1 MRRVAFDSIAP
12 MQASPGHAT
21 VLAGLK
27 PAVLA
32 RLVEVRSSLDHGF
45 ARLDDDEARAQLEQV
60 LDHQA
65 NYLATGDPVSLRGF
79 LRSYRAVRAADG
91 LGPENL
97 LHAVI
102 AIGDVT
108 AQVAQKELAAG
119 ARTAELVSSLA
130 RVSWSTARMVVE
142 IIAEELA
149 GRLAQV
155 RELES

>member
-1 MRRVAFDSIAP
+1 VF
-12 MQASPGHAT
+12 
-21 VLAGLK
+21 AGLK

-32 RLVEVRSSLDHGF
+32 RLVDVRSSLDHGF
-45 ARLDDDEARAQLEQV
+45 ARLDDAAARAQLEQV
-60 LDHQA
+60 LDHQ
-65 NYLATGDPVSLRGF
+65 LGFLTSGDPALLRGF

-102 AIGDVT
+102 AIGDVAT
-108 AQVAQKELAAG
+108 QIMQKELPAG
-119 ARTAELVSSLA
+119 PRCAELVSSWA

-149 GRLAQV
+149 GRVAQMK
-155 RELES
+155 ELES